1 MKTPRPRPIHPGEIL
16 REDFLPEY
24 SLTAGSLAK
33 ALHVPR
39 DRIEKLVREKRAM
52 TADTAMR
59 LARYFGTTPQFW
71 MNLQANHDLASVADD
86 EIQSI
91 EPRAA

>member
-1 MKTPRPRPIHPGEIL
+1 MTELRPRPVHPGEIL

-24 SLTAGSLAK
+24 ALTAGSLAK

-52 TADTAMR
+52 TADTATR
-59 LARYFGTTPQFW
+59 LARYFGTSPQFW
-71 MNLQANHDLASVADD
+71 MRLQADWDLHQAMQRKRAS
-86 EIQSI
+86 
-91 EPRAA
+91 